1 VAEQMLE
8 TGGEG
13 DDEGVTGMVE
23 ALEKETSILQ
33 KQVDACKARV
43 MMITCFDADTTT
55 QVLIA

>member
-1 VAEQMLE
+1 MLE

-13 DDEGVTGMVE
+13 DEGLTGTLE

-33 KQVDACKARV
+33 KRVDACKARV